1 MKRSYMLLVAV
12 AVALVLN
19 ATLGSSASAEATAR
33 WRSTEEL
40 PGYPY
45 RKEPDPWAWKGAAS
59 QIGTVTHMDFGEHQ
73 KGMKP
78 LVNFYIVA
86 GGCRDADALRVYK
99 AYVEDAIA
107 YMAAYRDWFVENYPQ
122 FSYLKKLRFQLSN
135 TTVEKALNI
144 PIEIIGYSC
153 YWSGPSMAHVLQ
165 RVWLTFPFSAFHELI
180 HAIGAGEICY
190 GGFPVMCGS
199 PYYKF
204 YTPWGWSGDI
214 GENTLTWYAL
224 ALSWSW
230 LYFYDEHPGVADDYA
245 SKLPNKPKYSALY
258 IIDYP
263 ERIQYRYVVTLK
275 DMLESGVIPRPA
287 RNIAELRLG
296 GGAVIPSI
304 SLWPEDW
311 MIEHPVL
318 DYVYVKPFVGILDG
332 KIAWNLM
339 LGGQVGIALPRGLAV
354 GYESFTSS
362 NPIYSVYVDN
372 EVGKV
377 KGGTLGLLDMISTLT
392 IRQQPWTDAKNL
404 QYLIFTD
411 VRPDLYFCGYVYKW
425 YGNQDEKVLF
435 IRLWGNVSFRPSL
448 RPGERITY
456 RIDCYYNWGPYIY
469 RAPRFY
475 FNEELVPTVRDLSG
489 KEHYRGIV
497 VVLGVP
503 ASERVI
509 QDSPFTRRVFSG
521 KWLVNGTEW
530 PGPYLDLDILGW
542 KVREQPPRRLPD
554 VKSYAGIPSLVLHL
568 PGDRPMYLDNFTQ
581 RYGGFERVQW
591 MTGVTFLKLR
601 HNTTAEPLYY
611 REHFVNITIPEGF
624 MVLEGNTTGW
634 YREGSK
640 IRLPRLNN
648 ITLSE
653 RTVLVHEGWRDS
665 SGRFYRPGEEV
676 VVDGPKS
683 FEAVL
688 ARYHLISVK
697 GPNELKHEGSGWYRE
712 GSFARLRVVENVTYV
727 SDVTRY
733 VFFGFRR
740 GNETIKEVEVRVDG
754 PVEVEAVW
762 RREHLL
768 TVRSRFLNWTFTN
781 PWFEENATYAIII
794 PGGLENLGNG
804 TLIEVKGVEVLSGG
818 KRFVAERVD
827 LQTLNV
833 TIGGRRVITLWN
845 ATFTVYGPIKMRV
858 LWTVKYALDIVTPP
872 NLASIRNSS
881 LPLPATIFVEE
892 GEKIT
897 LDFRNVHLTAD
908 TSRLALHDVIM
919 DNRSLG
925 PITSLEIEVKR
936 PVSIF
941 AVYRDQILVWPKLRG
956 QDGSVAD
963 PDLVVLRSDLGEVTS
978 EGGKAVWLDRYLTLG
993 LRRIEWK
1000 VVKAVYKGVDVTE
1013 NATVRASEPG
1023 TIVIPA
1029 EISGLTVRVRD
1040 VLGMPV
1046 PFANVAYSGP
1056 GGEVKASTDYS
1067 GVAKLGVVPNGQG
1080 RISAGLI
1087 GASEA
1092 EVAIPPGEHTV
1103 VLPVSPYTITLITS
1117 LITPTYMVVRR
1128 RKNE

>member
-1 MKRSYMLLVAV
+1 MLLVAV

-86 GGCRDADALRVYK
+86 GGCRDADALRVYR

-144 PIEIIGYSC
+144 PIEIAYSC
-153 YWSGPSMAHVLQ
+153 YWSGPSITRVLQ
-165 RVWLTFPFSAFHELI
+165 RVRLTVPFLAFHELI

-214 GENTLTWYAL
+214 GKNTLTWYAL

-245 SKLPNKPKYSALY
+245 SKLPGKPKYSALY
-258 IIDYP
+258 TINYP
-263 ERIQYRYVVTLK
+263 DRIQYRYVVTLK

-318 DYVYVKPFVGILDG
+318 DYVYVTPFIAGFDG
-332 KIAWNLM
+332 KITWNLM
-339 LGGQVGIALPRGLAV
+339 HQGQVGIALPRGLAV

-362 NPIYSVYVDN
+362 NPLYFDYINY
-372 EVGKV
+372 EVAKAS
-377 KGGTLGLLDMISTLT
+377 GLSLLSIISTLT

-411 VRPDLYFCGYVYKW
+411 MRPDLYFCGYVYKW
-425 YGNQDEKVLF
+425 YGRQDEKVLF
-435 IRLWGNVSFRPSL
+435 FYLWGNLSFRPSL
-448 RPGERITY
+448 RPEERMTY
-456 RIDCYYNWGPYIY
+456 QINCYYNWGPYIY

-475 FNEELVPTVRDLSG
+475 FEEELVPTVRDLSG
-489 KEHYRGIV
+489 KEHYRGIL

-530 PGPYLDLDILGW
+530 PGPYMDLDILGW
-542 KVREQPPRRLPD
+542 KVLGKPPRRLSD
-554 VKSYAGIPSLVLHL
+554 VKSYAGIPSVVLRL
-568 PGDRPMYLDNFTQ
+568 PDDRPMYLDNFTQ
-581 RYGGFERVQW
+581 RYGGFERVPW
-591 MTGVTFLKLR
+591 MVGVTFLKLR

-624 MVLEGNTTGW
+624 RVLEGNTTGW

-648 ITLSE
+648 LTLSE

-665 SGRFYRPGEEV
+665 SERFYRPGEEV

-683 FEAVL
+683 FEAVF
-688 ARYHLISVK
+688 ARYHLVSVK
-697 GPNELKHEGSGWYRE
+697 GPSELKYEGSGWYRE
-712 GSFARLRVVENVTYV
+712 GSFAKLRVVENVTYV

-733 VFFGFRR
+733 VFLGFRR
-740 GNETIKEVEVRVDG
+740 GNETVREIEVRVDG
-754 PVEVEAVW
+754 PVEVETVW
-762 RREHLL
+762 KREHLL
-768 TVRSRFLNWTFTN
+768 TVRSRFHKWVFNN

-827 LQTLNV
+827 LQTVNITV
-833 TIGGRRVITLWN
+833 GGRRVITLWN
-845 ATFTVYGPIKMRV
+845 ATFTVYGPIEMRV
-858 LWTVKYALDIVTPP
+858 LWIVKYALDIRSPAGVV
-872 NLASIRNSS
+872 SIRNSS
-881 LPLPATIFVEE
+881 LPLPATVFVEE

-897 LDFRNVHLTAD
+897 LDFRNVHLTGD
-908 TSRLALHDVIM
+908 TSRLVLHDVIM

-925 PITSLEIEVKR
+925 PVTSLEIEMKR
-936 PVSIF
+936 PVSVI
-941 AVYRDQILVWPKLRG
+941 AVYRDQILVWPKLKG

-963 PDLVVLRSDLGEVTS
+963 PDLVVLRSDLGELVS
-978 EGGKAVWLDRYLTLG
+978 EEGKAVWLDRYLTLG

-1000 VVKAVYKGVDVTE
+1000 VVKAVYKGVDVTV
-1013 NATVRASEPG
+1013 NATVRAGESG
-1023 TIVIPA
+1023 TIAIPA
-1029 EISGLTVRVRD
+1029 AISGLTVRVRD

-1067 GVAKLGVVPNGQG
+1067 GIAKLGVVPNGQG
-1080 RISAGLI
+1080 RLSAGLI
-1087 GASEA
+1087 GASEG
-1092 EVAIPPGEHTV
+1092 EVSIPPGEHIV